1 MFDFLVIYCHLVK
14 DLHWDEKYLLKR
26 LAFFFKVYNNG
37 VELLEF
43 FYHCKIICYVQ
54 IRIK

>member
-26 LAFFFKVYNNG
+26 LAFSLKFITIFPSAEWSEY
-37 VELLEF
+37 
-43 FYHCKIICYVQ
+43 
-54 IRIK
+54 